1 MARFT
6 APILLGVVTVLA
18 LLFLTGDRGGDDA
31 ALREALH
38 VSAVYYDTGD
48 VEIIYD
54 DVSGNTD
61 SVVLEILGMSE
72 SFQEEFEGSGFT
84 ETVQFDGVPKHGW
97 AVHPVVLEVEHSEF
111 GHVQIKTEIRPQG
124 DPAAPIIYAGE

>member
-54 DVSGNTD
+54 DASGNTD

-72 SFQEEFEGSGFT
+72 SFQKKFEGSGFT
-84 ETVQFDGVPKHGW
+84 ETVQF
-97 AVHPVVLEVEHSEF
+97 
-111 GHVQIKTEIRPQG
+111 
-124 DPAAPIIYAGE
+124 

>member
-6 APILLGVVTVLA
+6 APILLGVVTILA
-18 LLFLTGDRGGDDA
+18 LIFLTGDRGGDDT
-31 ALREALH
+31 ALRETLH
-38 VSAVYYDTGD
+38 VSAIYHDTGN

-54 DVSGNTD
+54 DISGNTD

-72 SFQEEFEGSGFT
+72 SFQKRFEGSGFT
-84 ETVQFDGVPKHGW
+84 ETVPFQGTPKHGW

-111 GHVQIKTEIRPQG
+111 GHVQIKTEIYPLG
-124 DPAAPIIYAGE
+124 DPVPPIIYAGE